1 MSWVNTAILSAA
13 VLGAVNIIDSHLL
26 SRRMPGLRSFLLP
39 VGIITLIYG
48 SVLFA
53 LFPIPEGTSKLT
65 LLVALASGVL
75 RSAAVTLMLYTLMR
89 EEVSLVIPVVHTSP
103 VFVAIMAMPILG
115 ESLVYLQWLA
125 VVIVVA
131 GAVMVSI
138 RRGTT
143 GKGAWLGKS
152 FVLLISSSLLLAAAN
167 IASKYAL
174 AYISFWN
181 MYCLSAFCMAFFF
194 LLISLRPSV
203 FKELHWMQHQG
214 WAISLL
220 IFNETLVVVGAV
232 LSFWAMERGPVSL
245 VSTILGTRPIF
256 VFMFALILSRVSP
269 MFLEWH
275 WTKAILALRL
285 AAVAMIVAGVAI
297 IHLV

>member
-1 MSWVNTAILSAA
+1 VSWVNTAILSAA

-152 FVLLISSSLLLAAAN
+152 FVLLISSSLLLAAA
-167 IASKYAL
+167 
-174 AYISFWN
+174 
-181 MYCLSAFCMAFFF
+181 
-194 LLISLRPSV
+194 
-203 FKELHWMQHQG
+203 
-214 WAISLL
+214 
-220 IFNETLVVVGAV
+220 T
-232 LSFWAMERGPVSL
+232 
-245 VSTILGTRPIF
+245 
-256 VFMFALILSRVSP
+256 
-269 MFLEWH
+269 
-275 WTKAILALRL
+275 
-285 AAVAMIVAGVAI
+285 
-297 IHLV
+297 

>member
-26 SRRMPGLRSFLLP
+26 SRRMPSLRSFLLP
-39 VGIITLIYG
+39 VGIITLIYS
-48 SVLFA
+48 SVLFI
-53 LFPIPEGTSKLT
+53 LFPIPEGTSTLI
-65 LLVALASGVL
+65 LLVTVVSGIL
-75 RSAAVTLMLYTLMR
+75 RSAAVTIMLYTLIR
-89 EEVSLVIPVVHTSP
+89 EEVSLVIPVVHTYP
-103 VFVAIMAMPILG
+103 VFVALLAIPVLG
-115 ESLVYLQWLA
+115 ESLVRLQWLA
-125 VVIVVA
+125 VIIVVS

-138 RRGTT
+138 RRESS

-152 FVLLISSSLLLAAAN
+152 FVLLISSSLLMAAAD

-181 MYCLSAFCMAFFF
+181 MYCLSAFCMSFFF

-203 FKELHWMQHQG
+203 FKELHWMQHQSL
-214 WAISLL
+214 AISLL
-220 IFNETLVVVGAV
+220 IFNETLALVGVV
-232 LSFWAMERGPVSL
+232 LSFWAMGRGPVSL

-256 VFMFALILSRVSP
+256 VFMFTLILSYVSP

-275 WTKAILALRL
+275 WTRAILALRL
-285 AAVAMIVAGVAI
+285 TAIVMIVAGVAI